1 MVALGQ
7 SAEQLGFDSIWTMD
21 HLLNIGFV
29 RDRQIHRSA
38 QHRHGSTAARKKW
51 STPSAITAAWVS
63 STWSWRRPGDVTGVR
78 DKMDQIARD
87 VIPAFR

>member
-1 MVALGQ
+1 MKIGITVPNNWGVEDVRDVVALGQ

-63 STWSWRRPGDVTGVR
+63 STWSWRPT
-78 DKMDQIARD
+78 
-87 VIPAFR
+87 PAT